1 MSYRTSFSVCARRVI
16 VPVPVP
22 GSRRCCGEYPAQS
35 GGAYGTSAISA
46 ARLATSSA
54 VMVSVPSGRC
64 GPCCSR
70 LPIGTSTMSE
80 WARNH
85 CRSGG
90 ARSNRLC
97 DGGRVGC
104 GSGMSVLLCDREV
117 ACGDDL
123 GESAIVDA
131 GVDPLEG
138 DARAQPCLERGEE
151 SSIRLGKPERVAL
164 GVGKRK
170 PPGRRDDRDGSTPA
184 VGTLGDDASKP
195 PPLVRVAP
203 DDRDH
208 AVSE

>member
-1 MSYRTSFSVCARRVI
+1 MSYRTSFSVCARSVI

-90 ARSNRLC
+90 ARSNKLC
-97 DGGRVGC
+97 DLGRVDC

-123 GESAIVDA
+123 GESAIVDG
-131 GVDPLEG
+131 GVDALER
-138 DARAQPCLERGEE
+138 DTRAQAGLERAEKGGVRFRE
-151 SSIRLGKPERVAL
+151 PARVA
-164 GVGKRK
+164 
-170 PPGRRDDRDGSTPA
+170 
-184 VGTLGDDASKP
+184 
-195 PPLVRVAP
+195 
-203 DDRDH
+203 
-208 AVSE
+208 

>member
-16 VPVPVP
+16 VPVPAP

-70 LPIGTSTMSE
+70 LPIGTSTMSD

-90 ARSNRLC
+90 ARSNMLC
-97 DGGRVGC
+97 DLGRVDC

-117 ACGDDL
+117 AFRDDL
-123 GESAIVDA
+123 GEGAVVDR
-131 GVDPLEG
+131 GVDPLEC
-138 DARAQPCLERGEE
+138 DAAAQPGLERGEE
-151 SSIRLGKPERVAL
+151 SSIRFRKPERVVL

-170 PPGRRDDRDGSTPA
+170 SSGRGDHAHGPPPPVHTLRHHAST
-184 VGTLGDDASKP
+184 L
-195 PPLVRVAP
+195 PPLV
-203 DDRDH
+203 H
-208 AVSE
+208 

>member
-1 MSYRTSFSVCARRVI
+1 MSYRTSFSVCARSVI

-54 VMVSVPSGRC
+54 VMVSVPRGRC

-97 DGGRVGC
+97 DLGRVDC

-117 ACGDDL
+117 SFRDDL
-123 GESAIVDA
+123 GEGAIVHG
-131 GVDPLEG
+131 GVDALEG
-138 DARAQPCLERGEE
+138 HARAQPGLERGEE
-151 SSIRLGKPERVAL
+151 SSISFGKPERVAL
-164 GVGKRK
+164 GVGERK
-170 PPGRRDDRDGSTPA
+170 SPGRCDDRDWPPRA
-184 VGTLGDDASKP
+184 VETLGDDASE
-195 PPLVRVAP
+195 L
-203 DDRDH
+203 
-208 AVSE
+208 